1 MKKRSLALCMTLLL
15 LTGLLAGCGR
25 EKPDASGSAGS
36 QDGEPVKVESLA
48 LEFAPVGG
56 DPASLLESLGR
67 LDDSLKAA
75 LAEAGV
81 EVETVT
87 ITVGSSVSASGQAA
101 AEGTVDAAVLPSA
114 QALVRYG
121 GEAPVLMTRAY
132 RGLTRSGEEPSDW
145 NGQTANAYTDEGT
158 AGRRELVCTGPS
170 EYGQAL
176 AGRVA
181 DGKTVSF
188 TELNHARWGLIGG
201 SSDEQLELWLA
212 DHYEGST
219 LADLE
224 QTAYYDGYEEA
235 LAALAAGEVDVIP
248 LSADLRV
255 EYAQQWTTETT
266 RVTDSGA
273 QGLGRTAEI
282 WEEVQVVGV
291 TEPAY
296 GTTVAAGVGSPW
308 AEEPLADALLAAFNA
323 LDRDEDLMALGGVGP
338 FTGLSDE
345 ALDPVRRLVTML
357 DGE

>member
-1 MKKRSLALCMTLLL
+1 MKKRSLTLGMALVLIV
-15 LTGLLAGCGR
+15 GLLAGCGQ
-25 EKPDASGSAGS
+25 KDPAASGSAGS
-36 QDGEPVKVESLA
+36 QSGEAVKVESLA

-56 DPASLLESLGR
+56 DPAALLGSLDR
-67 LDDSLKAA
+67 LDDRLKAA
-75 LAEAGV
+75 LADAGV

-114 QALVRYG
+114 QALVRHG

-132 RGLTRSGEEPSDW
+132 QGLARSGDEPADW
-145 NGQTANAYTDEGT
+145 NGQTANAYAAARTV
-158 AGRRELVCTGPS
+158 GRRELVCAGPS

-181 DGKTVSF
+181 DGKTLSF

-201 SSDEQLELWLA
+201 SSDELLELWLA
-212 DHYEGST
+212 DHYEGSA
-219 LADLE
+219 LADLDNI
-224 QTAYYDGYEEA
+224 TYYDGYEAA

-266 RVTDSGA
+266 RTADNGA
-273 QGLGRTAEI
+273 QGLGRTTEI

-296 GTTVAAGVGSPW
+296 GTTVAAGVDSPW
-308 AEEPLADALLAAFNA
+308 AKEPLAEALLAAFNA
-323 LDRDEDLMALGGVGP
+323 LGRDEDLMALGGVGP
-338 FTGLSDE
+338 FTGLDDE
-345 ALDPVRRLVTML
+345 ALDPVRRLVTIL
-357 DGE
+357 DGK